1 MAVTIGSNI
10 TSSIARRNLD
20 RAGDRVAE
28 TLTRLSSGL
37 RINRAS
43 DDAAGLAI
51 STSLRTDARVFG
63 QGLRNLSDGI
73 SALSIADSTLGEL
86 GSVAVRLRELATQS
100 ANGTFS
106 LTQRKA
112 LQTESD
118 QLVSEFNRVISTT
131 SFNGLKLYDGS
142 LSSLRLQAGYGTSGG
157 IGVGIGQELR
167 RTRGTGSF
175 SVSSLGLASTDDGT
189 LADVNG
195 DGRADLLVSSGTSV
209 QVRLS
214 NGDGTFGSASN
225 VNFSGNVI
233 DFAVGDLN
241 NDGNLDIVAISAGN
255 QLASYNGT
263 GQGTFGNGQVL
274 ASQSFTGSQ
283 IFLADTSGDGRLDVI
298 TNLTGGGGYVFS
310 SSASGSY
317 VSSGPNAF
325 GGIGAP
331 RNIRGFADLNGDGKS
346 DIITGAGDS
355 DFGISLS
362 NGDGSFGSYTSL
374 TGLTIETGT
383 NITWGD
389 FNRDGTIDL
398 AYINDGYN
406 LFIRNGNG
414 NGTFQA
420 ARTIGP
426 TAGPGELSAGDYDN
440 DGYLDILVE
449 FYGSNSTVLFGNGAG
464 SFNRTTTFSNGLGF
478 GLVAAQ
484 GDIDGDGVTDLL
496 YQVGGNISIG
506 RAQTAT
512 TNTASFLDLLSQSSA
527 RSSLTTIDGILDRLN
542 RERGLIGASQS
553 RIESAFAALG
563 AARENSLAAESRIS
577 NADIASES
585 ADLVRATILQQAA
598 SGLLAQ
604 ANAQPALALQLLRVN

>member
-86 GSVAVRLRELATQS
+86 GSVAIRLRELATQS

-106 LTQRKA
+106 LTQRRA

-118 QLVSEFNRVISTT
+118 QLISEFNRVIGTT

-142 LSSLRLQAGYGTSGG
+142 LSDLRLQAGYGIAGG

-195 DGRADLLVSSGTSV
+195 DGRADLLVSSSTSV

-214 NGDGTFGSASN
+214 NGDGTFGAATN

-241 NDGNLDIVAISAGN
+241 GDGAADIVAISAGN
-255 QLASYNGT
+255 QLASYSGT
-263 GQGTFGNGQVL
+263 GQGTFGAAQVL
-274 ASQSFTGSQ
+274 ASLSFTGSQ
-283 IFLADTSGDGRLDVI
+283 IFLADTSGDGRLDII
-298 TNLTGGGGYVFS
+298 TNASGGGGYVFS
-310 SSASGSY
+310 STASGSY
-317 VSSGPNAF
+317 VNSGFNGF
-325 GGIGAP
+325 GGIGAT
-331 RNIRGFADLNGDGKS
+331 RNIRGFADLNGDGRS

-355 DFGISLS
+355 NFGISLS
-362 NGDGSFGSYTSL
+362 NGDGSFGAYTSL
-374 TGLTIETGT
+374 TGLLIESGES
-383 NITWGD
+383 ITWGD

-398 AYINDGYN
+398 AYVNNGYD

-414 NGTFQA
+414 DGTFQA
-420 ARTIGP
+420 ARTIGS
-426 TAGPGELSAGDYDN
+426 TTGSGELSAGDYDN
-440 DGYLDILVE
+440 DGYLDLLVG
-449 FYGSNSTVLFGNGAG
+449 FYGQNSSVLFGNGAG
-464 SFNRTTTFSNGLGF
+464 SFNRTTTFSNGLGS
-478 GLVAAQ
+478 GLGAAQ

-585 ADLVRATILQQAA
+585 AELVRATILQQAA

-604 ANAQPALALQLLRVN
+604 ANAQPALALQLLGR